1 MGWAVVGVFLLR
13 GGVFLTQDHIDGEL
27 CQQRAYGCQLFGVV
41 QSTLSA
47 KVA

>member
-13 GGVFLTQDHIDGEL
+13 GGVFLTQDHINGEL
-27 CQQRAYGCQLFGVV
+27 CQQRADGCQLFGVV
-41 QSTLSA
+41 QSALSA